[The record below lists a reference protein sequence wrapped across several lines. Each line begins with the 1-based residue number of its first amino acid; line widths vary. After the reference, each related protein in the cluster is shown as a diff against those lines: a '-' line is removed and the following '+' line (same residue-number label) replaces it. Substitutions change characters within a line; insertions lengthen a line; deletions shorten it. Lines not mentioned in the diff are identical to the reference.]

1 MRKDFYINRLKRI
14 KENLLKFIKDTNNLT
29 ISIFILII
37 GFLIILLQGN
47 LLMLIL
53 YILTLLWIILFNSAI
68 FIKNPFYL
76 LITFISLLIAN
87 AFRPL
92 LTNSLNSLEQGN
104 LLMFFIYL
112 IVWVLIK
119 IRILKMKKNS
129 KNKTF

>member
-1 MRKDFYINRLKRI
+1 MRKDFYINKLKRI
-14 KENLLKFIKDTNNLT
+14 KENLRKFIKDTNNLT

-47 LLMLIL
+47 ILMLIL

-104 LLMFFIYL
+104 LLMFFVYL

>member
-14 KENLLKFIKDTNNLT
+14 KENLRKFIKDTNNLT

>member
-1 MRKDFYINRLKRI
+1 MRKDFYINKLKRI
-14 KENLLKFIKDTNNLT
+14 KENLLKFIKNTNNLT

>member
-1 MRKDFYINRLKRI
+1 MRKDFYINKLKRI
-14 KENLLKFIKDTNNLT
+14 KENLRKFIKDTNNLT

>member
-1 MRKDFYINRLKRI
+1 MKKDFCTNRLKRI
-14 KENLLKFIKDTNNLT
+14 KENLRKFIKNTNNLT

-104 LLMFFIYL
+104 LLMFFVYL

>member
-1 MRKDFYINRLKRI
+1 MRKDFYINKLKRI
-14 KENLLKFIKDTNNLT
+14 KENLRKFIKDTNNLT

-47 LLMLIL
+47 ILMLIL

>member
-1 MRKDFYINRLKRI
+1 
-14 KENLLKFIKDTNNLT
+14 
-29 ISIFILII
+29 
-37 GFLIILLQGN
+37 
-47 LLMLIL
+47 MLIL

-104 LLMFFIYL
+104 LLMFFVYL

>member
-92 LTNSLNSLEQGN
+92 LTNSLNSLEQGD